1 MRLTDQENAIDIV
14 SLISIKHLMKSF
26 IIYKMVG
33 SMSEKLRG
41 FAAGCTPTPKK
52 LDEWLCHNL

>member
-33 SMSEKLRG
+33 SMREKLSG
-41 FAAGCTPTPKK
+41 FTAGCTAIPKR
-52 LDEWLCHNL
+52 LDE